1 MHGGKMEKYIE
12 LLRIIKE
19 QSGWTTYQLDDSSII
34 LWLVTP
40 IVIGVMLVT
49 FAMTFVKSENM
60 NSITSK
66 GIFTLV
72 VVSFIGVLSY
82 LGGNIQV
89 HYYRQGKAVINV
101 VTNLSTDDYINLQ
114 KHVQLYGKNHIEDKE
129 LREISK
135 LLRQEFFP
143 ENRYMNKGD

>member
-1 MHGGKMEKYIE
+1 MEKYID

-19 QSGWTTYQLDDSSII
+19 QSGWTTYQLDYSSII

-66 GIFTLV
+66 SIFTLV

-82 LGGNIQV
+82 LRGNIQV
-89 HYYRQGKAVINV
+89 HYYRQGNAVMNV

-114 KHVQLYGKNHIEDKE
+114 KHVQLYGKNHIDDKE

>member
-1 MHGGKMEKYIE
+1 MEKYIE

-19 QSGWTTYQLDDSSII
+19 QSGWTTYQLDYSSII

-89 HYYRQGKAVINV
+89 HYYRQGNAVMNV

-114 KHVQLYGKNHIEDKE
+114 KHVQLYGKNHIDDKE

-143 ENRYMNKGD
+143 ENRYVNKGD

>member
-1 MHGGKMEKYIE
+1 MKKYIE

-34 LWLVTP
+34 LWLVAP
-40 IVIGVMLVT
+40 IVIGVILVI

-60 NSITSK
+60 NSITFKS
-66 GIFTLV
+66 IFTLV
-72 VVSFIGVLSY
+72 VISFIGVLSY
-82 LGGNIQV
+82 LGINIQV
-89 HYYRQGKAVINV
+89 HYYRQWNAIMNV
-101 VTNLSTDDYINLQ
+101 VTNLNTDDYIDLQ
-114 KHVQLYGKNHIEDKE
+114 KHVQLHGKNHIDDKE

>member
-114 KHVQLYGKNHIEDKE
+114 KHVQLYGKNHIDDKE

>member
-1 MHGGKMEKYIE
+1 MHGGKMEKQIE

-19 QSGWTTYQLDDSSII
+19 QSRWTTYQLDDSSII

-114 KHVQLYGKNHIEDKE
+114 KHVQLYGKNHIDDKE

>member
-1 MHGGKMEKYIE
+1 MEKYIE

-19 QSGWTTYQLDDSSII
+19 QSGWTTYQLNNSSMII
-34 LWLVTP
+34 WLVTP
-40 IVIGVMLVT
+40 IVIGVILVT
-49 FAMTFVKSENM
+49 FAMIFVKSENM
-60 NSITSK
+60 NSIISK

-89 HYYRQGKAVINV
+89 HYHRQGNAVMNV

-114 KHVQLYGKNHIEDKE
+114 KHVQLYGKNHIDDRE

-143 ENRYMNKGD
+143 GNKYVNKGD

>member
-1 MHGGKMEKYIE
+1 MEKYIE